1 MTEAKYGVLNNDYA
15 MDYSTWELSDLLRER
30 GDIAMTYHT
39 TENEA
44 IKKQCLESDR
54 RVIAA
59 MELHRGE

>member
-1 MTEAKYGVLNNDYA
+1 
-15 MDYSTWELSDLLRER
+15 
-30 GDIAMTYHT
+30 MTYHT